1 MLDENKSDI
10 YDLLPRK
17 FVPNTLKV
25 VGRESVCLTD
35 LEIEGLSFPLIV
47 KPNIGYKGY
56 KVIKVHDLDELQS
69 YINDCDINREWLIQE
84 FLDFDCEYSLLFH
97 RIPGTDNCGISSLV
111 EKIYPFVI
119 GDGKS
124 SLVELIENYENP
136 FMDRE
141 VVRRRW
147 KNKFETIPKTGVKII
162 LDEIGNYARGS
173 KFYNIGDKVDHELI
187 AATKTYF
194 QDVEGL
200 DFFRLDFKADSLADY
215 KKGAFK
221 ILEVN
226 GAKSE
231 PIHIY
236 DPASTFLGNAKT
248 IKDHWIKI
256 REIVHARKQIGEYQ
270 FPSTRYGLRSLF
282 AIKKLVG

>member
-17 FVPNTLKV
+17 FVPKTIKV
-25 VGRESVCLTD
+25 VGKDLVCLTD

-47 KPNIGYKGY
+47 KPNIGFKGY
-56 KVIKVHDLDELQS
+56 KVVKVYNMDELQT
-69 YINDCDINREWLIQE
+69 YINDCDKNREWLIQE
-84 FLDFDCEYSLLFH
+84 FLNFDCEYSLLFH
-97 RIPGTDNCGISSLV
+97 RVPGTDKCGISSLV
-111 EKIYPFVI
+111 EKIYPFVT

-124 SLVELIENYENP
+124 SLSDLIENYENP

-147 KNKFETIPKTGVKII
+147 QSQYKSVPKIGVKII

-173 KFYNIGDKVDHELI
+173 KFYNIGDKIDQELI
-187 AATKTYF
+187 AATKNYF
-194 QDVEGL
+194 QEVDGL
-200 DFFRLDFKADSLADY
+200 DFFRMDFKADSLNAY
-215 KKGAFK
+215 KKGRFK

-236 DPASTFLGNAKT
+236 DPESTFIGNAII

-256 REIVHARKQIGEYQ
+256 REIVQARRQMKGYQ